1 MLAFFAKVSTWQLE
15 EPTTQLAEIQDT
27 QHAFLLVS
35 CHTDSSATLVVI
47 IDPQWHPWCPPHKFQ
62 VSD

>member
-47 IDPQWHPWCPPHKFQ
+47 IDPQWHP
-62 VSD
+62 